1 MAQQRRS
8 TLAICRS
15 GTFAVQGA
23 FLTALSQAA
32 IDTRIPLDDTDPKI
46 DLIVNKERILNCTG
60 QQLMDKILQSRM
72 QRLTY
77 GIKAIPAELFGHCG
91 WGMGVVA
98 GDTVSMLPDTVFQP
112 PPTSLIVGHKGS
124 GVQPFIMKSMVLMK
138 INISANATSGY
149 TITFEW
155 LGHGA
160 PVAAVAY
167 TFPDCDNVAAAR
179 FKDGSLLINSV
190 ERKAESS
197 GYDFTFDNKPD
208 PNDPFTIAGPDIT
221 RNERADEVERILKAK
236 LFGEYGDADYVAG
249 VADPM
254 TQYPWTFRI
263 GSLTDGIS
271 FSAADS
277 GFELDSG
284 GEGYTGGF
292 KRSEL
297 PYILEPL
304 APTSTSPI
312 IVTRET

>member
-15 GTFAVQGA
+15 ATFAVQGA

-32 IDTRIPLDDTDPKI
+32 IDTRIPLSDEDPKI
-46 DLIVNKERILNCTG
+46 DLITDKERILNCTG
-60 QQLMDKILQSRM
+60 QQLIDKILLSRM

-77 GIKAIPAELFGHCG
+77 GIKAIPSEIFGHCG

-112 PPTSLIVGHKGS
+112 PPTTLIVGHKGS
-124 GVQPFIMKSMVLMK
+124 GIQPFIMKSMVLMK
-138 INISANATSGY
+138 INISATPTGY

-160 PVAAVAY
+160 PVPAVAY
-167 TFPDCDNVAAAR
+167 TIPDCANVTAAR
-179 FKDGSLLINSV
+179 FKDGSLLIDSV

-197 GYDFTFDNKPD
+197 GYDFSFDNKPD
-208 PNDPFTIAGPDIT
+208 QKDPFTIAGPDIT

-236 LFGEYGDADYVAG
+236 LFGEYGDADYVLG
-249 VADPM
+249 TADPM
-254 TQYPWTFRI
+254 TEQPWSFRI
-263 GSLTDGIS
+263 GSLTDGVT
-271 FSAADS
+271 FAAASS

-284 GEGYTGGF
+284 GESYDGGF
-292 KRSEL
+292 KRSVL
-297 PYILEPL
+297 PYVLEPL
-304 APTSTSPI
+304 APTSASPI